1 MMDFIMV
8 PLIMGIITLGIYKLF
23 ELFVC
28 RRERMA
34 IIEKLSDKI
43 AGADLNGKFSLPDYS
58 HSRSSFGALKGGC
71 LMLGIGLGLLIGFI
85 ICAVSIPRY
94 VFMEDISW
102 NVRQMTSIIYGA
114 SVLLFG
120 GAGLITA
127 FLIENKISK
136 KNKDQ

>member
-1 MMDFIMV
+1 MDFIMV
-8 PLIMGIITLGIYKLF
+8 PLIMGIITVGIYKLF

-34 IIEKLSDKI
+34 IIEKLGDKI
-43 AGADLNGKFSLPDYS
+43 TATDLNGKFSLPDYS
-58 HSRSSFGALKGGC
+58 RTRSSFSSLKWGC
-71 LMLGIGLGLLIGFI
+71 LMLGIGLGLLIGFFL
-85 ICAVSIPRY
+85 CAMSIPRY

-102 NVRQMTSIIYGA
+102 NVRQMTSVIYGS

-127 FLIENKISK
+127 FIVENKISK
-136 KNKDQ
+136 KEKE

>member
-43 AGADLNGKFSLPDYS
+43 TTTDLNGKFSLPDYS
-58 HSRSSFGALKGGC
+58 HNRSFSALKGGC

-94 VFMEDISW
+94 VFMENISW

-136 KNKDQ
+136 KTKDQ

>member
-43 AGADLNGKFSLPDYS
+43 TTTDLNGKFSLPDYS
-58 HSRSSFGALKGGC
+58 HNRSFGALKGGC

-85 ICAVSIPRY
+85 ICAGSIPHY
-94 VFMEDISW
+94 VLMEDISW

-136 KNKDQ
+136 KGKDQ

>member
-1 MMDFIMV
+1 MDFIMV

-43 AGADLNGKFSLPDYS
+43 TTTDLNGKFSLPDYS
-58 HSRSSFGALKGGC
+58 HNRSFGALKGGC
-71 LMLGIGLGLLIGFI
+71 LMFGIGLGLLIGFI

-94 VFMEDISW
+94 VFMENISW
-102 NVRQMTSIIYGA
+102 TPN
-114 SVLLFG
+114 
-120 GAGLITA
+120 
-127 FLIENKISK
+127 
-136 KNKDQ
+136 DQHHLWCQRIAIRRGRTYHCFPY

>member
-1 MMDFIMV
+1 
-8 PLIMGIITLGIYKLF
+8 
-23 ELFVC
+23 
-28 RRERMA
+28 
-34 IIEKLSDKI
+34 
-43 AGADLNGKFSLPDYS
+43 
-58 HSRSSFGALKGGC
+58 
-71 LMLGIGLGLLIGFI
+71 MLGIGLGLLIGFI

-136 KNKDQ
+136 KTKDQ

>member
-1 MMDFIMV
+1 MDFIMV

-43 AGADLNGKFSLPDYS
+43 TTTDLNGKFSLPDYS
-58 HSRSSFGALKGGC
+58 HNRSFGALKGGC
-71 LMLGIGLGLLIGFI
+71 LMFGIGLGLLIGFI

-94 VFMEDISW
+94 VFMENISW
-102 NVRQMTSIIYGA
+102 NVRH
-114 SVLLFG
+114 
-120 GAGLITA
+120 
-127 FLIENKISK
+127 N
-136 KNKDQ
+136 DQHHLWCQRIAIRRGRTYHCFPY

>member
-1 MMDFIMV
+1 MDFIMV
-8 PLIMGIITLGIYKLF
+8 PFIMGIITLGIYKLF

-43 AGADLNGKFSLPDYS
+43 AGTDLNGKFSLPDYS